1 MTPMRQRMI
10 KEMTLRRFSPKTQ
23 KSYLS
28 SVTGLA
34 RYFKLSPEKINKQM
48 IEEYMLHVIQERK
61 LKWGSCNTIL
71 VGLRFFYIK
80 MLGMDSLFINIPINK
95 KGSELPEIL
104 SSDELESL
112 FTVMTNQKHRT
123 LLMTAYAAGLRV
135 SELVNLKLADIDSKR
150 MMIRVHQ
157 GKGRK
162 DPYTILS
169 KRLLKELRIYWKMY
183 SPNLWLF
190 SGRDPEQPL
199 PSGTAQKIYY
209 KAKERAGIKKGKC
222 IHTLR
227 HCFGTHLLEAGV
239 DLRTIQMLMG
249 HSNIKT
255 TIIYLQL
262 SKKHLSSTQSPLD
275 LLEIPEGQ
283 NHPKR

>member
-34 RYFKLSPEKINKQM
+34 RYFKLSPEKINQEM
-48 IEEYMLHVIQERK
+48 IEEYILHVIQERK

-80 MLGMDSLFINIPINK
+80 MLGLDSLFINIPINK
-95 KGSELPEIL
+95 KGSVLPEIL
-104 SSDELESL
+104 STDELERL

-162 DPYTILS
+162 DRYTILS

-190 SGRDPEQPL
+190 SGRNPEQPL

-209 KAKERAGIKKGKC
+209 DAKERAGITKGKC

>member
-1 MTPMRQRMI
+1 MI

-34 RYFKLSPEKINKQM
+34 RYFKLSPEKINQEM
-48 IEEYMLHVIQERK
+48 IEEYMLHVMQDRK

-80 MLGMDSLFINIPINK
+80 ILGQESLFINIPINK
-95 KGSELPEIL
+95 KGRLLPEIL
-104 SSDELESL
+104 SSDELENL
-112 FTVMTNQKHRT
+112 FTVMTNQKHKT

-135 SELVNLKLADIDSKR
+135 SELVNLKVADIDNKR
-150 MMIRVHQ
+150 MMIRVQQ
-157 GKGRK
+157 GKGAK
-162 DPYTILS
+162 DRYTILS
-169 KRLLKELRIYWKMY
+169 ERLLKELRIYWKMY
-183 SPNLWLF
+183 RPHLWLF
-190 SGRDPEQPL
+190 NGRDPEQPL

-227 HCFGTHLLEAGV
+227 HCFATHLLEAGV

-249 HSNIKT
+249 HSNIMT
-255 TIIYLQL
+255 TTVYLQVT
-262 SKKHLSSTQSPLD
+262 SKHLSSAQSPLD
-275 LLEIPEGQ
+275 LLKIPEGQ
-283 NHPKR
+283 NILKR

>member
-1 MTPMRQRMI
+1 MTPMREKMI
-10 KEMTLRRFSPKTQ
+10 KEMSLRRFSPKTQ

-48 IEEYMLHVIQERK
+48 IEEYMLHVIQDRK

-80 MLGMDSLFINIPINK
+80 MLGLDSLFINIPINK
-95 KGSELPEIL
+95 KGSVLPEIL
-104 SSDELESL
+104 STDELERL

-162 DPYTILS
+162 DRYTILS

-190 SGRDPEQPL
+190 SGRNPEQPL

-209 KAKERAGIKKGKC
+209 DAKERAGITKGKC

>member
-1 MTPMRQRMI
+1 MTPMRQKMI

-71 VGLRFFYIK
+71 VGLRFFYTK
-80 MLGMDSLFINIPINK
+80 MLGQESLFINIPINK
-95 KGSELPEIL
+95 KGSVLPEIL
-104 SSDELESL
+104 SSDELEHL

-135 SELVNLKLADIDSKR
+135 SELVNLKVTDIDSKR

-162 DPYTILS
+162 DRYTILS
-169 KRLLKELRIYWKMY
+169 KRLLRELRIYWKMY
-183 SPNLWLF
+183 NPHLWLF

-209 KAKERAGIKKGKC
+209 DAKERAGIKKGKC

>member
-1 MTPMRQRMI
+1 MTPMRQKMI

-34 RYFKLSPEKINKQM
+34 RYFKLSPEKINQEM

-162 DPYTILS
+162 DRYTILS